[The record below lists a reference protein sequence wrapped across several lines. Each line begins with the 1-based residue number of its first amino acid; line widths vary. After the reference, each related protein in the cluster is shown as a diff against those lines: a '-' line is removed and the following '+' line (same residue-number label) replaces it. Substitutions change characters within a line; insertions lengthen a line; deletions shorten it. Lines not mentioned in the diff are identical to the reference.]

1 MQTHCVGRDNQQL
14 NLSTLT
20 LLYRHIL
27 LSPVT
32 EGDSNSQHFSF
43 DIVLYVPIP
52 DPRDHSSRA
61 IATLQPQLECQSEP
75 SVLSH
80 RAPKCSYLV
89 QQHPSC
95 AYKPI
100 LSELKS
106 QVPAH
111 KPRRAREQRVLCPFS
126 NNESNSPYSRPWFR
140 GCVGCT
146 HPQKH
151 ASHIQKSDNL
161 NSSHLHTYTRISYSL
176 FVSLSHYP
184 SLVPSAQDVR
194 QYYWHTINSSSLF
207 YHMFAL
213 LYIAFCFIFIV
224 QLWFTLVYSYS
235 LSG

>member
-52 DPRDHSSRA
+52 DPSDHSSRA

-111 KPRRAREQRVLCPFS
+111 KPRRAK
-126 NNESNSPYSRPWFR
+126 NR
-140 GCVGCT
+140 GCSARFPITNQLLISVVLDSEGVLDVPIHKNT
-146 HPQKH
+146 HRTY
-151 ASHIQKSDNL
+151 KSPM
-161 NSSHLHTYTRISYSL
+161 I
-176 FVSLSHYP
+176 
-184 SLVPSAQDVR
+184 
-194 QYYWHTINSSSLF
+194 
-207 YHMFAL
+207 
-213 LYIAFCFIFIV
+213 
-224 QLWFTLVYSYS
+224 
-235 LSG
+235 